1 MSAHVSIPAAD
12 SYQPYKGVLEDGSEV
27 LAQCYFDDA
36 GRLTTLHVA
45 FRAKPHHT
53 WGPPTQLERA
63 P

>member
-27 LAQCYFDDA
+27 LAQCYFDDT

-45 FRAKPHHT
+45 FRGNQWQT
-53 WGPPTQLERA
+53 WGPPVECV
-63 P
+63 PG